1 MIAFDKGSTHIAGSS
16 VSKVFTKSKHT
27 LRNMAGRLALAHI
40 ELKEL
45 VLVGTNH
52 FLRNHGLVL
61 PNAKVI
67 IHL

>member
-1 MIAFDKGSTHIAGSS
+1 M
-16 VSKVFTKSKHT
+16 FTKSKHT

-45 VLVGTNH
+45 VLIGTNH
-52 FLRNHGLVL
+52 FFGNHGLVL
-61 PNAKVI
+61 PNAEVI

>member
-1 MIAFDKGSTHIAGSS
+1 MPLIAFDKGSTHFAM
-16 VSKVFTKSKHT
+16 FTKSKHT

-45 VLVGTNH
+45 VLIGTNH
-52 FLRNHGLVL
+52 FFGNHGLVL
-61 PNAKVI
+61 PNAEVI